1 MRLSTVPQRRLRLA
15 PSNRATAA
23 VAVPRAEPRA
33 APVRKRDWEWGGVF
47 SATRSTVTLTH
58 TLFSNTLSNHNQSTG
73 TAEFDG
79 GVGVAAFR
87 PPAPAARS
95 KPALGRPGVAAF
107 DKGTG
112 KAAFSA
118 R

>member
-1 MRLSTVPQRRLRLA
+1 MG
-15 PSNRATAA
+15 
-23 VAVPRAEPRA
+23 
-33 APVRKRDWEWGGVF
+33 KGWGVF
-47 SATRSTVTLTH
+47 FPTITQAARSQTLSPPTRSL
-58 TLFSNTLSNHNQSTG
+58 NQSTG